1 MASDELEAVL
11 ASIPRLEE
19 LGPDDKFS
27 GLSGSSEDVAG
38 VDLSGV
44 DLSGAVLVGE
54 WLAGCSLRGAR
65 LDGAILV
72 GVFLRVA
79 DLSDASLDGATLRE
93 VDLTG
98 AKLHRAS
105 LRRAVVDAPRNWV
118 SPSFGTDLTEA
129 VVIRL
134 AGKLFGAVLR
144 DATLVSTGG
153 LDLSGADLTGA
164 SIATPGATGCTWNSA
179 PEIVAVDDE
188 EVEVPPTVWPE
199 GFQPSR
205 LTHDRSDP
213 EWFQGKRRRRVPLRR
228 VREMREQREREAST
242 PDGVPDS
249 P

>member
-1 MASDELEAVL
+1 MSTCQVL
-11 ASIPRLEE
+11 TCRGRI
-19 LGPDDKFS
+19 
-27 GLSGSSEDVAG
+27 
-38 VDLSGV
+38 
-44 DLSGAVLVGE
+44 LVGE

-72 GVFLRVA
+72 GGFLRVA
-79 DLSDASLDGATLRE
+79 DLSDASLDGAILRG

-98 AKLHRAS
+98 AKLHRTS
-105 LRRAVVDAPRNWV
+105 LRRAVVDATWHRV
-118 SPSFGTDLTEA
+118 FSFGADLTEA
-129 VVIRL
+129 VVIRV
-134 AGKLFGAVLR
+134 AGELFGAVLR
-144 DATLVSTGG
+144 DATLISTAS

-179 PEIVAVDDE
+179 PEIVTVDDE

-205 LTHDRSDP
+205 FTHDRSDP
-213 EWFQGKRRRRVPLRR
+213 EWSQGKPRRRVLLRR
-228 VREMREQREREAST
+228 VREMREQRERHAST